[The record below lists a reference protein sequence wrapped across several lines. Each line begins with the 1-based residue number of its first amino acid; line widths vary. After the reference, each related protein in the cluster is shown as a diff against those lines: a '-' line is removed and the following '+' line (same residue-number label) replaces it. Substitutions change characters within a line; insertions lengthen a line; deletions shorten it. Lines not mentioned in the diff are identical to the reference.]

1 MNLILSGFIVLYR
14 CLARLKTLYFSSYWV
29 KITFLKK
36 QKNNLIIWGSG
47 FQREGGEDEIEKST

>member
-1 MNLILSGFIVLYR
+1 MFSTSKN
-14 CLARLKTLYFSSYWV
+14 TLFYFSSYWV